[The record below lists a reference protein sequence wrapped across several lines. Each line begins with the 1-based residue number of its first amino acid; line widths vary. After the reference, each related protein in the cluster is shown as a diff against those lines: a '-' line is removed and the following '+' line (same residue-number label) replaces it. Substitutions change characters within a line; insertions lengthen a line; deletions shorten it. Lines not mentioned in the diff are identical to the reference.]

1 MACFVIIIGTCRSTA
16 RAGLASDDANL
27 ILHRGEVEQPCAGCV
42 RTSLI
47 AFAGATVKQM
57 APGTAE
63 MYVLSFGAA
72 DESPEV
78 QLQHAIDWIASESV
92 WLDDPDRTVYTIKQA

>member
-1 MACFVIIIGTCRSTA
+1 MSCYVIVIGTCRSTA
-16 RAGLASDDANL
+16 REELTPDNQNL
-27 ILHRGEVEQPCAGCV
+27 IDKHGVINQPCTGCV

-47 AFAGATVKQM
+47 SFAGATVKQM

-63 MYVLSFGAA
+63 MYVLSFGPA
-72 DESPEV
+72 DASPDV
-78 QLQHAIDWIASESV
+78 QLQHAIEWIASESS